1 MPKQTEEMEIEETIE
16 IHFLLVIC
24 SNSKKDEHDEEKEE
38 EERNEKKKENK
49 NKTNNK
55 KNANYCSDICYKIIL
70 VINLI

>member
-1 MPKQTEEMEIEETIE
+1 MEIEETIE

-38 EERNEKKKENK
+38 EEERNEKKKE